1 MHDID
6 PEYQKLLKT
15 LTNHLIVVHEI
26 LLLFFVKNIK
36 RYMDNE
42 EKDIE
47 ELIIREKINEIF
59 DESMTS
65 TTLKIKEMLY
75 KLAKINDQESIINKI
90 VKNSE
95 TVLSKSTIV
104 RVVKPKKNTF
114 DKDITQLIVKSNNIG
129 DGATND
135 NKKKT

>member
-1 MHDID
+1 
-6 PEYQKLLKT
+6 
-15 LTNHLIVVHEI
+15 
-26 LLLFFVKNIK
+26 
-36 RYMDNE
+36 MDNE